1 MTRSATETVMD
12 RPRLPMLWYIADPMC
27 SWCWGF
33 APVIERIK
41 AVYGERMKIA
51 LVLGGL
57 RPGTTAPVTAA
68 FRAEILHHWHDVHQR
83 TGQPF
88 AFDTALPEGFV
99 YDTEPAARAVVT
111 VGALEPGSTFGYF
124 KAVQTAFYAEARDVT
139 RAEVLA
145 DVAGPFGVERV
156 RFLEHFESDESR
168 RRTLMHFRQS
178 RELGVQGFPT
188 AILQNAA
195 GYALLTS
202 GWRPFEE
209 LAPQIDEWLTSS
221 PRYAS

>member
-1 MTRSATETVMD
+1 MD
-12 RPRLPMLWYIADPMC
+12 SPRLPILWYVADPMC

-41 AVYGERMKIA
+41 AEYGERMKIA
-51 LVLGGL
+51 LLLGGL

-68 FRAEILHHWHDVHQR
+68 FRAEILHHWRDVQQR
-83 TGQPF
+83 SGQPF
-88 AFDTALPEGFV
+88 AFEGALPDGFV

-111 VGALEPGSTFGYF
+111 VGALAPDATFACF
-124 KAVQTAFYAEARDVT
+124 KAVQSAFYAGGRDVT

-145 DVAGPFGVERV
+145 GLAEPFGIERA
-156 RFLEHFESDESR
+156 RFLDRFESDEMR
-168 RRTLMHFRQS
+168 QRTVMHFRRS

-209 LAPQIDEWLTSS
+209 LAPQIDEWLASS
-221 PRYAS
+221 PGYAS